1 MAPTLSW
8 ERWSLAVCL
17 GDKTVFPAALLCR
30 VGPGAGTGSR
40 GGGQQQIP
48 EHRVHNTEQHRD
60 DTPHT
65 HTHTT
70 HCDSGRPA
78 HATHARS
85 WRDRSSRTR
94 SPRGRT
100 NESGS
105 APEVLALPRGQQQ
118 RHCLGFSTQS
128 EVLTYLL
135 TYLQSTIA
143 LPSAFASA
151 RRPGRRSERGAST
164 RHGADE
170 LGDQT
175 SEACPPQDESPPAKV
190 G

>member
-17 GDKTVFPAALLCR
+17 GDKTVLPAAWLCR

-48 EHRVHNTEQHRD
+48 EHRVHTEQHRD

-100 NESGS
+100 RAAARPRCWRFPEASSRDTALVS
-105 APEVLALPRGQQQ
+105 AQNQ
-118 RHCLGFSTQS
+118 RR
-128 EVLTYLL
+128 
-135 TYLQSTIA
+135 
-143 LPSAFASA
+143 LPSYAVRLQTRSRRSCASLVRLCLRA
-151 RRPGRRSERGAST
+151 ATRPGASAST
-164 RHGADE
+164 RDGEDE